1 MFKKLKMFKLINR
14 KIGIKTAILTNT
26 VLFVIILVGGWVLVE
41 QQCTRLETT
50 LFLRG
55 QTESMI
61 GAAVITT
68 LLEEAVDNG
77 VFSINDVFDTK
88 YQVIP
93 GFEPAKY
100 HTVYDAYF
108 DKAAIDLQ
116 DSFLKN
122 TDNIYA
128 IAVDINGYCPSHN
141 SVFQKAPVGDPE
153 IDKAGNRTKRIFN
166 DAIGIKAAINIDT
179 GFRQSYQKD
188 TGEQIWDISSPVYV
202 RGKHW
207 GAFRI
212 GISLEKIALAKT
224 SLMKSLAF
232 IMFCIMAIS
241 MLSVFL
247 IVNYYI
253 KPLDQLK
260 KSAYAIAD
268 GQIDEALSVNI
279 RDEVGLVTESIE
291 RLRISLKHMM
301 KRMETEKR

>member
-1 MFKKLKMFKLINR
+1 MMFKLINR
-14 KIGIKTAILTNT
+14 KIGIKTALLTNT
-26 VLFVIILVGGWVLVE
+26 VLFVIILAGGLVLVE
-41 QQCTRLETT
+41 QQCKRLETA
-50 LFLRG
+50 LFKRG

-61 GAAVITT
+61 GAAAVTT

-77 VFSINDVFDTK
+77 VFSINEVFDTK

-100 HTVYDAYF
+100 HTTYDAYF

-122 TDNIYA
+122 NDNIYA

-141 SVFQKAPVGDPE
+141 SVFQKAPVGDSE
-153 IDKAGNRTKRIFN
+153 IDKTGNRTKRIFN
-166 DAIGIKAAINIDT
+166 DEIGIKSAVNIEN
-179 GFRQSYQKD
+179 GFRQSYHRD

-212 GISLEKIALAKT
+212 GISLEMIVLAKKN
-224 SLMKSLAF
+224 LVKSLAV
-232 IMFCIMAIS
+232 IMFCILVIS

-268 GQIDEALSVNI
+268 GQIDEPLSVKI
-279 RDEVGLVTESIE
+279 RDEVGLVAESID

-301 KRMETEKR
+301 KKTV